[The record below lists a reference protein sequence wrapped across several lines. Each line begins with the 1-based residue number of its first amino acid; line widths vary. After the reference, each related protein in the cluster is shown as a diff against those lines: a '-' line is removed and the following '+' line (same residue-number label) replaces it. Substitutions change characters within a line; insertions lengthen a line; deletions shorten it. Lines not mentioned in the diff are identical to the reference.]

1 MAEWWS
7 NEDGGW
13 YCSNCGYFH
22 DDWFESTLPGKCK
35 KCGSEMGVSRDIL
48 IDRDYDL
55 FKNLILADARN
66 YPAWLLKLRGGKTD
80 V

>member
-22 DDWFESTLPGKCK
+22 DDYYEPLPGKCK
-35 KCGSEMGVSRDIL
+35 KCGSEMGVSRDML
-48 IDRDYDL
+48 VDRDYDL

-66 YPAWLLKLRGGKTD
+66 YPAWLLKLRGGKSD
-80 V
+80 A